1 MSESSAPGAAAGS
14 TVLHVPT
21 ISETLVK
28 SIRAMIFAGELR
40 PGERLLEERLAQR
53 FGVSRPPLREAMR
66 ILSQGGIITSSP
78 RRGFIVTPMSGD
90 DVREIY
96 ELRFVLER
104 AAAELSVPVKDPQRL
119 QPTREAL
126 DRMRQEAAQNN
137 PDLMLEANSAFH
149 SALIA
154 LPGNSRII
162 AAYATILEQLEMC
175 MAINLKFRQELYK
188 DPQDVVR
195 RHEHLL
201 ALIEAGE
208 RDALV
213 DAIVHHGDRSFL
225 AHLDELIGSSSSE
238 SA

>member
-1 MSESSAPGAAAGS
+1 MSESAASGVAEGS
-14 TVLHVPT
+14 SVLHVPT

-40 PGERLLEERLAQR
+40 PGERLFEERLAQH

-66 ILSQGGIITSSP
+66 VLAQRGIVTSIP
-78 RRGFIVTPMSGD
+78 RRGFIVTMMSGD

-96 ELRFVLER
+96 ELRSVLER
-104 AAAELSVPVKDPQRL
+104 AAVELSVSVKDPRRL
-119 QPTREAL
+119 QPARDAL
-126 DRMRQEAAQNN
+126 DLMRQEAAQNN
-137 PDLMLEANSAFH
+137 PDIMLDANSAFH

-213 DAIVHHGDRSFL
+213 DAIVHHGDRAFL
-225 AHLDELIGSSSSE
+225 ASE

>member
-1 MSESSAPGAAAGS
+1 MSGSAASGAGAPG
-14 TVLHVPT
+14 VLHVPT
-21 ISETLVK
+21 ISEELVK
-28 SIRAMIFAGELR
+28 RIRAMIFAGELR
-40 PGERLLEERLAQR
+40 PGERLVEERLAQH

-66 ILSQGGIITSSP
+66 VLARDGIVTSSP
-78 RRGFIVTPMSGD
+78 RRGFIVTTMSGD

-96 ELRFVLER
+96 DLRLVLER
-104 AAAELSVPVKDPQRL
+104 AAVELSVPVKDPRRL
-119 QPTREAL
+119 QPVRDAL
-126 DRMRQEAAQNN
+126 DRMRQHAAQND
-137 PDLMLEANSAFH
+137 PDIMLEANSAFH

-175 MAINLKFRQELYK
+175 MAINLRFRRELYK

-208 RDALV
+208 MDPLV

-225 AHLDELIGSSSSE
+225 AHFDELIGNGGTE
-238 SA
+238 

>member
-1 MSESSAPGAAAGS
+1 MPESKASGVAGGS
-14 TVLHVPT
+14 SVLHVPT

-28 SIRAMIFAGELR
+28 SIRTMIFSGELR
-40 PGERLLEERLAQR
+40 PGERLIEERLAQR

-66 ILSQGGIITSSP
+66 VLEQSGIITSSH
-78 RRGFIVTPMSGD
+78 RRGFIVTPISGD

-104 AAAELSVPVKDPQRL
+104 AAAELSVPLRDPRRL
-119 QPTREAL
+119 QPVRDAL
-126 DRMRQEAAQNN
+126 DRMRQEAAQN
-137 PDLMLEANSAFH
+137 DRDIMLEANSAFH
-149 SALIA
+149 SALVA

-175 MAINLKFRQELYK
+175 MAINLKFRQELHK

-201 ALIEAGE
+201 ALIEAGD

-213 DAIVHHGDRSFL
+213 DAIANHGDRSFL
-225 AHLDELIGSSSSE
+225 THLDELTGTSSE
-238 SA
+238 PA

>member
-1 MSESSAPGAAAGS
+1 MSESAASGAAGGS
-14 TVLHVPT
+14 SVLHVPT
-21 ISETLVK
+21 ISEALVK
-28 SIRAMIFAGELR
+28 SIRTMIFSGELR
-40 PGERLLEERLAQR
+40 PGERLIEERLAQR

-66 ILSQGGIITSSP
+66 VLAQGGIITSSP
-78 RRGFIVTPMSGD
+78 RRGFIVTPISGD

-104 AAAELSVPVKDPQRL
+104 AAAELSLPLKDPRRL
-119 QPTREAL
+119 QPARDAL
-126 DRMRQEAAQNN
+126 DRMRQEAAQND

-149 SALIA
+149 SALVA

-175 MAINLKFRQELYK
+175 MTINLKFRQELYK

-201 ALIEAGE
+201 ALIEASDT
-208 RDALV
+208 DALV
-213 DAIVHHGDRSFL
+213 DAIANHGDRSFL
-225 AHLDELIGSSSSE
+225 THLDELIGSSSE
-238 SA
+238 PA